1 MLEVFLKYLT
11 YEKRYSPHTVT
22 SYANDIQQFTRH
34 TEQIFGP
41 LEWQDVTHQHVRS
54 WMVQLKG
61 DAITSRTIN
70 RKISALQTFFKFLR
84 KNGKVDNNPL
94 QKVVTPKIGKRLP
107 VYVQENAIDRL
118 FGEVTFSDNL
128 EGKRDLLILK
138 LLYATGMRRA
148 ELVDLKVGNIDLQ
161 KMQLKVL
168 GKGNK
173 ERILPFGP
181 EIKQIIQAYLPYRNE
196 VVKGHDRLL
205 VTGRGHPFYPK
216 AVHVVVSKYLS
227 LVTTLEKRSPH
238 VLRHTFATHL
248 ANQGAELNA
257 IKDLLGHANLS
268 ATQVYTHNSIEQLKK
283 IYEAAHPKH

>member
-22 SYANDIQQFTRH
+22 SYANDIQQFTSY
-34 TEQIFGP
+34 TEQIFGAFD
-41 LEWQDVTHQHVRS
+41 WQEVTHQHIRS
-54 WMVQLKG
+54 WMVHLKG
-61 DAITSRTIN
+61 DGMTSRSIN

-84 KNGKVDNNPL
+84 KNGKIDKNPL
-94 QKVVTPKIGKRLP
+94 QKVVNPKIGKRLP
-107 VYVQENAIDRL
+107 VYVQENAIDKL
-118 FGEVTFSDNL
+118 FSEVTFGDHL

-148 ELVDLKVGNIDLQ
+148 ELVDLKLGDIDLS

-181 EIKQIIQAYLPYRNE
+181 EIKQLIQAYLPFRNE
-196 VVKGHDRLL
+196 VAKGHDRLL
-205 VTGRGHPFYPK
+205 ITGRGTPFYPRG
-216 AVHVVVSKYLS
+216 VHMVVNKYLS
-227 LVTTLEKRSPH
+227 LVTTVEKRSPH

-283 IYEAAHPKH
+283 IYEAAHPKS